1 MRTRRRIGAAVLALL
16 ACASAAAAG
25 EEDLM
30 SAEEVRQLLTGNT
43 LTGRYNNGNSY
54 SEYHHPDGRVF
65 GHNNRKPVERGCWEM
80 RANLACYY
88 YQEDKQRGPFC
99 WSFRRVGGLGIRA
112 TFVDRDGWEIVAI
125 LQKGNPHGHSDNGK
139 PWMCEPLQ
147 SQITPPDGRTRLAS
161 R

>member
-1 MRTRRRIGAAVLALL
+1 MTWRHDVLTVALAAMVSAPAFAADDENLMT
-16 ACASAAAAG
+16 AS
-25 EEDLM
+25 
-30 SAEEVRQLLTGNT
+30 EVRELLMGNT
-43 LTGRYNNGNSY
+43 LTGRYSNGNSY

-65 GHNNRKPVERGCWEM
+65 GHNNRKPVENGCWEM

-112 TFVDRDGWEIVAI
+112 TFVDREGWEIVAI

-139 PWMCEPLQ
+139 PWACEPLQ
-147 SQITPPDGRTRLAS
+147 SRMTPPDGRTRTAA

>member
-1 MRTRRRIGAAVLALL
+1 MSLRLVALALALL
-16 ACASAAAAG
+16 VTASVPSRAG
-25 EEDLM
+25 DEDLM
-30 SAEEVRQLLTGNT
+30 SADEVRALLTGNT
-43 LTGRYNNGNSY
+43 LTGRYSNGNSY
-54 SEYHHPDGRVF
+54 SEYHHPDGRVY
-65 GHNNRKPVERGCWEM
+65 GHNNRKPVEKGCWEM

-99 WSFRRVGGLGIRA
+99 WSFRRVGGVGIRA
-112 TFVDRDGWEIVAI
+112 TYVDREGWEIVAI

-147 SQITPPDGRTRLAS
+147 SRMTPLDGRTRLAS